1 MSIKTHQNQKLN
13 YNLLQW
19 IVKSNPIINFIVFIT
34 FILGLLS
41 LVPSVFMLSVYDRV
55 LTSKNITTLSML
67 MGLVVISYA
76 LMEFLEY
83 VRSKMLLHVSVH
95 LNEKHQEILFN
106 RTLEGLLQQ
115 NPHISVNVLNDFKLL
130 KDFIC
135 SSSLLTILD
144 APMSLLFLL
153 IIMIISPWLGFVALV
168 CAALQIWI
176 FFNTEK
182 ITMPTIEHASR
193 QANQSISYAGQSMR
207 NATLI
212 ESMGMYKMIARRW
225 RSLQTQFLI
234 NQAKASDNAG
244 RNSAVSKFMML
255 FLSSTMLGASC
266 WLTLK
271 GQMLGGAGMM
281 LVASILGGKVLT
293 PLSQLV
299 VQWRSVSNVR
309 SAYLRLEELLN
320 LSPLPVNNVPLP
332 APQGR
337 VTFENVAA
345 WIPNT
350 PQPVLRNLSFTI
362 SPGECIAIIGPSGS
376 GKTTL
381 AKLILGILAA
391 HSGSIRI
398 DGIDAYQWNKNELGV
413 YLGYLPQAVDLMDGT
428 VLENI
433 TRFGNKDKEKLDEVI
448 KLTGISSLIG
458 SLPSGLDTPIFDNS
472 QALSGGQ
479 AQRIALA
486 RALYGLPRLVV
497 LDEPNSNLDAE
508 GEVALGETLRIL
520 KQQNSTV
527 LIITHRIQALQN
539 ADKIMMLKDGQ
550 LAAFGPKQDV
560 LEAIEQAQ
568 LKNQKKS

>member
-1 MSIKTHQNQKLN
+1 MSGKNHNHQQDN
-13 YNLLQW
+13 YSLFYW
-19 IVKSNPIINFIVFIT
+19 IINSNHLINYIILIT
-34 FILGLLS
+34 FILGALS
-41 LVPSVFMLSVYDRV
+41 LVPTVFMLAVYDKV
-55 LTSKNITTLSML
+55 LTSKNITTLMML

-76 LMEFLEY
+76 LMELLEY
-83 VRSKMLLHVSVH
+83 VRSRMLLNISVK

-115 NPHISVNVLNDFKLL
+115 NPLISVNVLNDFKLL

-135 SSSLLTILD
+135 SSALVAILD

-153 IIMIISPWLGFVALV
+153 IITIISPWLGFVALV
-168 CAALQIWI
+168 CAGLQVWI

-182 ITMPTIEHASR
+182 ITMPTIEEASR
-193 QANQSISYAGQSMR
+193 QANQSIAYAGQSMR

-212 ESMGMYKMIARRW
+212 ESMGMYEMIARRW
-225 RSLQTQFLI
+225 HALQTKFLI

-244 RNSAVSKFMML
+244 RNSAISKFMML

-299 VQWRSVSNVR
+299 VQWRSVANVR
-309 SAYLRLEELLN
+309 TAYLRLEELFN

-337 VTFENVAA
+337 ITFENVTA

-376 GKTTL
+376 GKTTM

-391 HSGSIRI
+391 HSGSVRI
-398 DGIDAYQWNKNELGV
+398 DGIDAYQWNKNELGIF
-413 YLGYLPQAVDLMDGT
+413 LGYLPQAVDLMEGT

-433 TRFGNKDKEKLDEVI
+433 TRFGNKNKDALDDVI
-448 KLTGISSLIG
+448 TLTGISSLIA
-458 SLPSGLDTPIFDNS
+458 SLPNGLDTPIFDNS

-479 AQRIALA
+479 AQRIGLA
-486 RALYGLPRLVV
+486 RALYGQPRLVV

-508 GEVALGETLRIL
+508 GEVALGEALRVL
-520 KQQNSTV
+520 KEKNCTV

-539 ADKIMMLKDGQ
+539 ADKIMMLRDGQ
-550 LAAFGPKQDV
+550 LAAFGPKQDI
-560 LEAIEQAQ
+560 LAAMEQAQ
-568 LKNQKKS
+568 LKNRQQS

>member
-1 MSIKTHQNQKLN
+1 MSIKTNNNQQVN
-13 YNLLQW
+13 YNLFNC
-19 IVKSNPIINFIVFIT
+19 IIKSTPLINFIVLIT
-34 FILGLLS
+34 FILGVLS
-41 LVPSVFMLSVYDRV
+41 LVPTVFMLSVYDRV
-55 LTSKNITTLSML
+55 LTSKNITTLVML

-76 LMEFLEY
+76 LMEVLEY
-83 VRSKMLLHVSVH
+83 LRAKMLLQVTVV
-95 LNEKHQEILFN
+95 LNEKHEDILFN
-106 RTLEGLLQQ
+106 RTFEGLLQQ
-115 NPHISVNVLNDFKLL
+115 NPLISVNVLNDFKLL

-135 SSSLLTILD
+135 SSALVAILD

-153 IIMIISPWLGFVALV
+153 IIMIISPLLGLVALA
-168 CAALQIWI
+168 CAGLQIWI

-182 ITMPTIEHASR
+182 ITMPTIEQASL
-193 QANQSISYAGQSMR
+193 QANQSIAYAGQTMR

-225 RSLQTQFLI
+225 HVLQTQFLI

-244 RNSAVSKFMML
+244 RNSAISRFMML

-271 GQMLGGAGMM
+271 GQMLGGASMM
-281 LVASILGGKVLT
+281 IVASILGGKVLT

-299 VQWRSVSNVR
+299 VQWRTVSNAR
-309 SAYLRLEELLN
+309 TAYQRIQN
-320 LSPLPVNNVPLP
+320 LFNSPPMHFNTVSLP
-332 APQGR
+332 APQGH
-337 VTFENVAA
+337 VTFENVTA

-362 SPGECIAIIGPSGS
+362 NPGECIAIIGPSGS

-391 HSGSIRI
+391 HSGSVRI
-398 DGIDAYQWNKNELGV
+398 DGIDAYQWKKDELGI
-413 YLGYLPQAVDLMDGT
+413 YLGYLPQAVDLMGGT
-428 VLENI
+428 VIENI
-433 TRFGNKDKEKLDEVI
+433 TRFGKKDKEALDEVI
-448 KLTGISSLIG
+448 KLTGISLLIA
-458 SLPSGLDTPIFDNS
+458 SLPNELDTPIFDNS

-479 AQRIALA
+479 AQRIGLA
-486 RALYGLPRLVV
+486 RAVYGRPRLVV

-508 GEVALGETLRIL
+508 GEIALGETLRAL
-520 KQQNSTV
+520 KEQNCTV

-550 LAAFGPKQDV
+550 IAAFGPKQDI
-560 LEAIEQAQ
+560 LAAIEQAQ
-568 LKNQKKS
+568 IKNQQKS